1 MFDNVSFHSGN
12 WGFWWECWHN
22 LKMFTLVSSTKIN
35 VFDSNIRVSRFLSSG
50 WLFFYWK
57 LWFELNIPNWGN
69 LIDKEKINKL
79 SDCEFVLRPL
89 LFSSRGD
96 ETFLLSSECKT
107 EQANFT
113 DRMSFLLSNL
123 MEEIITSPEALCT
136 NT

>member
-1 MFDNVSFHSGN
+1 M
-12 WGFWWECWHN
+12 
-22 LKMFTLVSSTKIN
+22 
-35 VFDSNIRVSRFLSSG
+35 
-50 WLFFYWK
+50 
-57 LWFELNIPNWGN
+57 PNWGN